1 MYYPTKIKKLS
12 DNQVNRLI
20 SGSGVRINQGQGDVI
35 YLTEQQIKKL
45 NRGVKSGK
53 GITVN
58 FDPYQQQQ
66 HRQLKNGGSLGSML
80 KNVGRT
86 TKKTLGKTFDKD
98 FKQDTIQGLKVVG
111 RHAIEQG
118 IPSLLSVGSMALGDP
133 TGMSGAM
140 LGNVV
145 SEYGSKAY
153 QKKVEGKGLFRA
165 LHKAGIK
172 NPKKKLVSGLKNVGR
187 VATMVGSQVV
197 GEALGEYTGDK
208 EFGDKFTR
216 LSNNFG
222 QSAINGNLR
231 DNLRESGKMVK
242 EKALNFA
249 VEAVDDYIDQNLT
262 GNLKRVAQDS
272 LAGKYPQ
279 ASDFIYDVSDIYTGT
294 NKTGGKIGLKKK
306 VGRPRKN
313 KKGGALYPAGY

>member
-12 DNQVNRLI
+12 NNQVSRLI
-20 SGSGVRINQGQGDVI
+20 SGSGVRINKGQGDVI

-45 NRGVKSGK
+45 NRGVKLGK

-66 HRQLKNGGSLGSML
+66 HRQLKNGGALGSML
-80 KNVGRT
+80 KNVGRA
-86 TKKTLGKTFDKD
+86 TKKTLGRTFDKD
-98 FKQDTIQGLKVVG
+98 LRQDTIQGLKTVG

-118 IPSLLSVGSMALGDP
+118 VPSLLSVGSMALGDP

-153 QKKVEGKGLFRA
+153 QKKVEGKGLFKA

-172 NPKKKLVSGLKNVGR
+172 NPKKKLMSGLKNVGR
-187 VATMVGSQVV
+187 VSAMVGSKVV
-197 GEALGEYTGDK
+197 GDAIGEYTGDP
-208 EFGDKFTR
+208 EFGDKFGR
-216 LSNNFG
+216 LSNNFS
-222 QSAINGNLR
+222 QNAINGNLKES
-231 DNLRESGKMVK
+231 LIESGQLVK
-242 EKALNFA
+242 KQAQNFA
-249 VEAVDDYIDQNLT
+249 VEAVDDYIDKNLT

-279 ASDFIYDVSDIYTGT
+279 ASDFIYDVSDIYGT
-294 NKTGGKIGLKKK
+294 NKTGGKIALKKK